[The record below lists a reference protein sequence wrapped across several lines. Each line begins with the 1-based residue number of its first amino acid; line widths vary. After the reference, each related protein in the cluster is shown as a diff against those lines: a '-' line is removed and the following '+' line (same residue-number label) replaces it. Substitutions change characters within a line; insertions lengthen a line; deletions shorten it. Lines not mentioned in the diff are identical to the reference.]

1 MVKCPACKREF
12 DKSKKSWNYGQFKVD
27 AYSCECG
34 TDLREYSLKGKHS
47 FFLKK
52 SEKDKNWT
60 RTKTQTT

>member
-12 DKSKKSWNYGQFKVD
+12 DKSKKSWDYGQFRVD

-52 SEKDKNWT
+52 SEK
-60 RTKTQTT
+60 